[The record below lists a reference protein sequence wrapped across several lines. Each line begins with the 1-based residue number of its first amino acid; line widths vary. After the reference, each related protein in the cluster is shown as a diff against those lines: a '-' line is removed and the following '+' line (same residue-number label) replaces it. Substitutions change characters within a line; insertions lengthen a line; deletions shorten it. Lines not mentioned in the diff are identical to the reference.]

1 MTQKTKQT
9 QLIKSAFRELMKGVY
24 TSIPGHVLAFDPVTQ
39 WAQVQIGVE
48 RVDINGA
55 VFTPPPI
62 INVPVSFT
70 GDDWVLEHQID
81 PGCEGNILFSQRC
94 IDGWQQTG
102 GVAVNPLGRFHDM
115 QDAIFV
121 PGIRSLPNVVTDF
134 ANDGM
139 RLRDKAGTQ
148 FVWLK
153 GDGTIDVRNPS
164 CNVTLSPD
172 GTIESRNSSCNVTLS
187 PDGTVSTQ
195 NGSGYII
202 LGADGTVTING
213 VTIDPSGNITSPA
226 TIKGSEVVFGGVSG
240 TTHRHTDVSTGIG
253 TSGGPI

>member
-1 MTQKTKQT
+1 MQTTKQT
-9 QLIKSAFRELMKGVY
+9 KLIKESFRELMKGVC

-48 RVDINGA
+48 RVDVNGA

-70 GDDWVLEHQID
+70 GDDWVLEHQIN
-81 PGCEGNILFSQRC
+81 PGCEGEIRFSQRC

-115 QDAIFV
+115 QDAVFV

-148 FVWLK
+148 FLWLK
-153 GDGTIDVRNPS
+153 GDGSVLMENTAGHIR
-164 CNVTLSPD
+164 
-172 GTIESRNSSCNVTLS
+172 
-187 PDGTVSTQ
+187 
-195 NGSGYII
+195 

-213 VTIDPSGNITSPA
+213 VTIDTAGNVNSPTQITA
-226 TIKGSEVVFGGVSG
+226 NGIGM
-240 TTHRHTDVSTGIG
+240 TTHRHGGVQPGAG
-253 TSGGPI
+253 TSGGPVA